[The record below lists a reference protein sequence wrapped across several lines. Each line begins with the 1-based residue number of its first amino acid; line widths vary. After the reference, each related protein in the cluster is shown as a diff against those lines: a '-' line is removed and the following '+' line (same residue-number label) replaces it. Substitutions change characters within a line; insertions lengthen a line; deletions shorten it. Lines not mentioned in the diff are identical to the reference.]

1 MSAHI
6 SDLASAVAVRAA
18 VSPSTHTAAF
28 DGDLVDMIDADGPC
42 FAVQQIGF
50 FEDEQSWTGRIE
62 QSADGTTW
70 TAISGAAFAAV
81 TGGEDTQAIRF
92 TRTARYLRYAVGVSG
107 ADPEV
112 QLAVLIGQVKKTF

>member
-6 SDLASAVAVRAA
+6 SDLASAVLVRPAVG
-18 VSPSTHTAAF
+18 PSTRTVAF
-28 DGDLVDMIDADGPC
+28 NGDLVDMIDADGAC

-70 TAISGAAFAAV
+70 AAISGAAFVAV
-81 TGGEDTQAIRF
+81 TGGENTQAIRF
-92 TRTARYLRYAVGVSG
+92 TRSARYLRYAVSVSG

-112 QLAVLIGQVKKTF
+112 QLAVLIGQLKKTF